1 MYKMSL
7 FCFLDQEGGG
17 SDNISGGSRKM
28 ENKDF
33 GIDRSAAEGG
43 KIEVEQREAIIVC
56 KKNKNEWITCYEL
69 SLCQ

>member
-1 MYKMSL
+1 
-7 FCFLDQEGGG
+7 LDQEGGG

-43 KIEVEQREAIIVC
+43 KIEAEQREAIIVC
-56 KKNKNEWITCYEL
+56 KKK
-69 SLCQ
+69 